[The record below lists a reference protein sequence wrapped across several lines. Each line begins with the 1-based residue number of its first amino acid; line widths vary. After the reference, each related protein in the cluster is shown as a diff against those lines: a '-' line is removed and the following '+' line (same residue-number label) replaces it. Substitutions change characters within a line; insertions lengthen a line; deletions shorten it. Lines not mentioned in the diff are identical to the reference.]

1 MAGYSAYASQLGD
14 AMDFEA
20 MAEGQEPD
28 PMAFQQALG
37 ALKVSSFE
45 LKIADDSLVDRV
57 FNAVAAQQG
66 QDPEA
71 MRKQVAGM
79 MAMAP
84 MFAQQAGIDTAIASE
99 LGAAVASF
107 IQEPKTLTI
116 SLDPE
121 TPLSAES
128 LTAMEDPSMITKDY
142 LGFSASNK

>member
-1 MAGYSAYASQLGD
+1 
-14 AMDFEA
+14 
-20 MAEGQEPD
+20 
-28 PMAFQQALG
+28 MAFQQALG